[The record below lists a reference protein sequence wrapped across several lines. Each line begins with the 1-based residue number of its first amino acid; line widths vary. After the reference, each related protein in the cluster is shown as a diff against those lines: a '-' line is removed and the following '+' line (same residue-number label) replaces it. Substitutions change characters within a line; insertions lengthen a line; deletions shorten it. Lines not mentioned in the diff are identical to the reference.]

1 MDKKQHIK
9 TNQIIDLRQGLYNFI
24 LDNPLKGSENENIQY
39 IIEYQGYYGIASLK
53 PLTLQEAESIDFS
66 KYNFKPFKEWEEIW
80 KQNKKVK

>member
-9 TNQIIDLRQGLYNFI
+9 TNQIMDLRQGLYNFI
-24 LDNPLKGSENENIQY
+24 LENPLKGLENENIQY

-53 PLTLQEAESIDFS
+53 PLTLQEAESIDFN
-66 KYNFKPFKEWEEIW
+66 KYDFKPFKEWEEIW